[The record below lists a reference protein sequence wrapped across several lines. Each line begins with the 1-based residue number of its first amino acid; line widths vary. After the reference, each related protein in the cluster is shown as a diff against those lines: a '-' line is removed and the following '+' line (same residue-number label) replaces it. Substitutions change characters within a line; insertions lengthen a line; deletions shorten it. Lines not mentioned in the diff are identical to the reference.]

1 MRSELNAR
9 IGRTVPTPM
18 FGLLV
23 EAGAGSATGQPAWRN
38 RFALPGVDRVLRMQ
52 RAHWLLAAL
61 LAALWPH
68 WLYVARRLTD
78 GSDEPWGLLALVTVI
93 VLLARERASITLPT
107 RAALVASAALAIAA
121 ALAALVVPDLAAAAV
136 AMLALGVFLVHG
148 LRRPATPLIALLLL
162 ALPIIAS
169 LQFYLGYPLRVL
181 TAAAAAA
188 LLGAGGI
195 DASAAGA
202 ALLWNGRTI
211 LIDAPCAGIGML
223 WVGSYTAALMSWLGA
238 ASARR
243 TLLNAAA
250 AAVLVLAANVVRN
263 TVLFFPEA
271 GLVHW
276 PAWSHAAIG
285 LAAFAVAIVPIIA
298 LCGWGLSTW
307 RSR

>member
-23 EAGAGSATGQPAWRN
+23 EVGDGNTSGQPAWRTGL
-38 RFALPGVDRVLRMQ
+38 ALPGAGRVLRMQ

-61 LAALWPH
+61 LVALWPH

-93 VLLARERASITLPT
+93 VLLARERAAITLPT
-107 RAALVASAALAIAA
+107 RAALVASAALAIVA

-136 AMLALGVFLVHG
+136 AMLALGVFLVHA

-169 LQFYLGYPLRVL
+169 LQFYLGYPLRWL

-188 LLGAGGI
+188 LLGSGGI

-238 ASARR
+238 ASATR
-243 TLLNAAA
+243 TLINATA
-250 AAVLVLAANVVRN
+250 AAVLVLAANILRS
-263 TVLFFPEA
+263 TLLFFPEA
-271 GLVHW
+271 ALVHW

-285 LAAFAVAIVPIIA
+285 LAAFAVAIVLIVA
-298 LCGWGLSTW
+298 LCTW